1 MGSMLGF
8 LLAIYKYCIIPVAI
22 LNVCILKVRDGLC
35 SFVGLNNMLSDEMS
49 DDDVIKTTRHVG
61 TLIPIPFLLSL
72 APCSLLLLAPQSSA
86 DRRFSTA

>member
-49 DDDVIKTTRHVG
+49 DMLSKQPV
-61 TLIPIPFLLSL
+61 PFLLSL
-72 APCSLLLLAPQSSA
+72 ACELAPQSSA